1 MQVLRVIA
9 GVSCPNEGGWVAVYP
24 CGTNPNVSNL
34 NFINGQ
40 ITPNAVITPISTTG
54 KTCFK
59 VYGRADPI
67 VDINGWIGT

>member
-34 NFINGQ
+34 NFING
-40 ITPNAVITPISTTG
+40 
-54 KTCFK
+54 
-59 VYGRADPI
+59 
-67 VDINGWIGT
+67 WIGT